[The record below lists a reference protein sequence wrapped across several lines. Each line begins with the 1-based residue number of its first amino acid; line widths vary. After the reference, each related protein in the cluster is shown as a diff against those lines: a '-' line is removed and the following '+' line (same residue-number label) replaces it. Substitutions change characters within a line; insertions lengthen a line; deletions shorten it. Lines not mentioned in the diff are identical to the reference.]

1 MSQFARKFIEAML
14 GDAKQ
19 HGSPRQVK
27 LPGRMKVEQAFTLAA
42 TVVNLRRLPRLLAM
56 NPSG

>member
-1 MSQFARKFIEAML
+1 MF

-19 HGSPRQVK
+19 HGSQRQVK
-27 LPGRMKVEQAFTLAA
+27 LRGRMKVEQAFTLAA